1 MRIHHRNISAFI
13 CAAVLLTAFSPAE
26 AITSLRGEAEL
37 SYTDYSATWGKSAA
51 ADNGHLNGDS
61 FTQKYSLNWMSTNRQ
76 YSYQPR
82 YYDIE
87 LGYDWLNFRT
97 KETGDNTDTHIGDT
111 FGLFRMSGELVYS
124 SAELPISFRA
134 FRNDTNPPNFRRLGG
149 QNGLISD
156 NLVSNI
162 DGKMKNSNMGVSF
175 IFNPA
180 DAKSLSLRELPRFQI
195 DYNESVAK
203 SAPGNVDQIDQ
214 KTSQLSVAGLS
225 KGDNWLHYRFYKI
238 EDFLNPSRNSFEQQF
253 QIGLIDYLGHRKW
266 SSLTNWINVS
276 ADGRLTTLHGSSNRE
291 EYDVNFMAIAT
302 RRTWSARTFMNYN
315 RSTTTTG
322 TDSNIEEIAKVPVYI
337 KGLYGADTDWYASV
351 STEQGRQVT
360 YGSTMSTSKEFE
372 NTLSVGGTTFSRSK
386 FTLSPSISVKTNR
399 TYAGLDSYDLGA
411 FLETNSTARFSN
423 KLALA
428 AKASFNYAD
437 NGNNNATSTT
447 WHSTLDMRANYR
459 GDNRLTYALSGKLGT
474 GEDAGSNN
482 MVMTAL
488 SRYVESAAAGSVSWV
503 ASSVLST
510 SLEAR
515 KSYKKYAAAPNQ
527 SEADARYR
535 LILEKNIVSFKS
547 ETSYTEQNDGVIPK
561 RTRFIHS
568 GDFQYRPDRYSDSSL
583 RYSYEKNMDNM
594 TDTAKYELVQKY
606 SYKFFN
612 RTGLNRNIATISQE
626 FSNIREEGYGYK
638 TDTRYLMLTGRYS
651 PNDKIA
657 LMGSAKYVN
666 ENGSSV
672 MYYTAALNADFKL
685 LSSSLDYS
693 YARRDSDKR
702 IEKRVAATVKRVF

>member
-1 MRIHHRNISAFI
+1 MEIHHRNISAFI
-13 CAAVLLTAFSPAE
+13 CAAVLLTAFSSAE

-37 SYTDYSATWGKSAA
+37 SYTDYNATWGKSAVS
-51 ADNGHLNGDS
+51 DNGHLNGDS
-61 FTQKYSLNWMSTNRQ
+61 FTQKYSLNWMSTNHQ
-76 YSYQPR
+76 YSFQPR
-82 YYDIE
+82 YYGIE

-97 KETGDNTDTHIGDT
+97 KETGDNINTNIGDT
-111 FGLFRMSGELVYS
+111 FGLFRMSGELGYS

-134 FRNDTNPPNFRRLGG
+134 FRNDTNPPNFRRLSGL
-149 QNGLISD
+149 NGLIPD

-162 DGKMKNSNMGVSF
+162 DGKLINSNMGVSF

-180 DAKSLSLRELPRFQI
+180 DAKSLSLRELPRLQV
-195 DYNESVAK
+195 DYNESMAK
-203 SAPGNVDQIDQ
+203 SAPGNADQINQ
-214 KTSQLSVAGLS
+214 KISQLSVAGLS

-238 EDFLNPSRNSFEQQF
+238 DDYLDSNRNSFEQQF

-315 RSTTTTG
+315 RSMTTTG

-337 KGLYGADTDWYASV
+337 KGLYGADTDWYANV
-351 STEQGRQVT
+351 STEQGRQVV
-360 YGSTMSTSKEFE
+360 YGSTMSTSKEST
-372 NTLSVGGTTFSRSK
+372 NTLAVGGTTFSRSK
-386 FTLSPSISVKTNR
+386 FTLSPSITVRTNR
-399 TYAGLDSYDLGA
+399 TYAGVDSSDLGA

-428 AKASFNYAD
+428 AKASFNYSD

-447 WHSTLDMRANYR
+447 WHSALDMRANYR
-459 GDNRLTYALSGKLGT
+459 GDNRLTYTLSGKLGT

-482 MVMTAL
+482 TVMSTL
-488 SRYVESAAAGSVSWV
+488 SRYVESTAAASVSWV

-515 KSYKKYAAAPNQ
+515 QYNKKYATAPAQ

-547 ETSYTEQNDGVIPK
+547 ETSYTESSDGVIPK
-561 RTRFIHS
+561 RSRFIHN

-583 RYSYEKNMDNM
+583 RYSYEKNIDNM
-594 TDTAKYELVQKY
+594 TDNTKYELVQKY
-606 SYKFFN
+606 SYKFFS

-626 FSNIREEGYGYK
+626 FSNTREEGYGYRI
-638 TDTRYLMLTGRYS
+638 DSRYLMLTGRYS
-651 PNDKIA
+651 PTEKIS
-657 LMGSAKYVN
+657 LMGSAKYAN
-666 ENGSSV
+666 ENGTSV
-672 MYYTAALNADFKL
+672 MFYNASVNADFKL